1 MFAINLTEKIPG
13 LHNAKKHNQ
22 LFIRKENIKSVKQSK
37 IITQLP
43 KTFENQNIVDIKS
56 VITEHPKSSR
66 KLSKSIRQSEKVG
79 SNSSSYSYTTK
90 RNENFLNKKNVKITN
105 QAHAFKDCIL
115 RGFKFF

>member
-1 MFAINLTEKIPG
+1 MSEKKDLQLFAINLTEKKPG

-22 LFIRKENIKSVKQSK
+22 LFIRKKNIKSVKQSK

-90 RNENFLNKKNVKITN
+90 EMKI
-105 QAHAFKDCIL
+105 F
-115 RGFKFF
+115 